1 MRDTINANQA
11 IKSAMV
17 AEVKPNTELIKST
30 ALFHG
35 QQQVAIEH
43 EGEIYLLRITKQ
55 DKLILTK

>member
-1 MRDTINANQA
+1 MNET
-11 IKSAMV
+11 
-17 AEVKPNTELIKST
+17 AESVMMPEDKPNTELIKSK
-30 ALFHG
+30 ALFNG